1 MSLFDVIY
9 LTRVQRERF
18 RTHAEYEAAAG
29 SYAIKRAMLDKAKKD
44 ALIMHP
50 LPRVDELDYRIDRDR
65 RAAYFRQAGN
75 GVPIR
80 MALAALL
87 LGAAKT
93 PAGTQ
98 PPAPRPGVERT
109 PPELVCPNERC
120 VTRNEAYLAPRF
132 VGVNGS
138 GDLVQCAFCDS
149 EVARPEGAAPSAELA

>member
-1 MSLFDVIY
+1 
-9 LTRVQRERF
+9 
-18 RTHAEYEAAAG
+18 EYEAAAG
-29 SYAIKRAMLDKAKKD
+29 SYSIKRAMLDKAKKD

-87 LGAAKT
+87 LGA
-93 PAGTQ
+93 
-98 PPAPRPGVERT
+98 ERT
-109 PPELVCPNERC
+109 PDGTRPPEARSATVRTPPDLVCPNERC

-132 VGVNGS
+132 VSIVGHEEV
-138 GDLVQCAFCDS
+138 LQCAYCDG
-149 EVARPEGAAPSAELA
+149 EVPRP